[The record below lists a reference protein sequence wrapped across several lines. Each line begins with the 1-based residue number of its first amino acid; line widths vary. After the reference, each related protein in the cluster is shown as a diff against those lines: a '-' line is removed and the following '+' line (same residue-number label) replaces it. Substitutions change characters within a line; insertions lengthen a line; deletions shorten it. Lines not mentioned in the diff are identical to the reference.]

1 MLGLL
6 CVSFKAYLCYI
17 PVVTNLSHRLS
28 CSGAPTTNHSYL
40 RNSTILSFLKKRV
53 QRVRSGA
60 LSLTK
65 GCFPE
70 TMKRL
75 EMLKP
80 IIPKLL
86 LKGN

>member
-1 MLGLL
+1 
-6 CVSFKAYLCYI
+6 CYI

-60 LSLTK
+60 LHLNSPLPPATP
-65 GCFPE
+65 CSSPDA
-70 TMKRL
+70 
-75 EMLKP
+75 
-80 IIPKLL
+80 I
-86 LKGN
+86 